1 MRIET
6 GGDPGSFFYSDARIK
21 APELCRACGVDE
33 DRVNRIFGG
42 CPEMKADKSRERS
55 RGQRCLLQILERGT
69 NTMCGIVG
77 YIGSKQA
84 QGILT
89 EGLSKLEYRGYDS
102 AGIAVADDCGT
113 IHVKKK
119 QGRLKNLE
127 DVLEKTPLEGTVG
140 IGHTRWATHGEPS
153 DLNAHPHMSSD
164 GKIAVVHNGIIENYI
179 MLKERLT
186 EQGHRFVSDTDTE
199 VIAHLI
205 SENYDGDLLK
215 AVQKST
221 DELQGSYSIGVL
233 SQEEPDKLIAVRK
246 NSPLIVGLGDKENY
260 IASDIPAI
268 LKHTRKIYL
277 LDNDET
283 AVLTRDKITVYDE
296 DGEEVGKQVLN
307 VDWDPGD
314 AEKGGYD
321 HFMLKEIYEQPKAI
335 RDTLTGRVLEDGS
348 IRLDDVQLTAE
359 DLDAIDHIQIVACG
373 TAYHAGLVGKGY
385 IEKFA
390 RIPVEIEAASEYR
403 YKNPIIT
410 DKTLLIVLSQ
420 SGETADTL
428 AAIDIAKKNGAR
440 VLAITNVVGS
450 SVAREADDI
459 LYTNAG
465 PEIAVAS
472 TKAYVTQVACM
483 LLVALYMGRLNGNT
497 SADEEAE
504 VLQALKMTPELIEKA
519 LEAPPRIK
527 EFAYDH
533 FSAEDM
539 YLIGRGLD
547 YTTCMEGSLKVKE
560 VSYVHSEAFAAG
572 ELKHGPIALIDNGT
586 VVLAVATQEN
596 TFEKLLS
603 NIKEVKARGAHVLA
617 IAQENHPEL
626 ATEVDQAFFIPEM
639 HDVTSPI
646 PAVVYL
652 QLFAYYLAVARG
664 CDVDKPK
671 NLAKSVT
678 VE

>member
-1 MRIET
+1 
-6 GGDPGSFFYSDARIK
+6 
-21 APELCRACGVDE
+21 
-33 DRVNRIFGG
+33 
-42 CPEMKADKSRERS
+42 
-55 RGQRCLLQILERGT
+55 
-69 NTMCGIVG
+69 MCGIVG
-77 YIGSKQA
+77 YIGDKQA
-84 QGILT
+84 QSILT

-102 AGIAVADDCGT
+102 AGIAVADTCGN
-113 IHVKKK
+113 IHVAKK

-127 DVLEKTPLEGTVG
+127 AVLDQHPLEGTSG

-153 DLNAHPHMSSD
+153 DLNAHPHLSSD
-164 GKIAVVHNGIIENYI
+164 GRIAVVHNGIIENYI
-179 MLKERLT
+179 PLKERLT
-186 EQGHRFVSDTDTE
+186 AQGHRFISDTDTE

-215 AVQKST
+215 AVQKSA
-221 DELQGSYSIGVL
+221 DELEGSYSIGVL
-233 SQEEPDKLIAVRK
+233 CQDEPDKLIAIRK
-246 NSPLIVGLGDKENY
+246 NSPLIVGLGDGENF

-277 LDNDET
+277 LDNDEI
-283 AVLTRDKITVYDE
+283 AVLTRDAIKVYDE

-321 HFMLKEIYEQPKAI
+321 HFMLKEIHEQPQAI
-335 RDTLTGRVLEDGS
+335 RNTLTGRVLPEG
-348 IRLDDVQLTAE
+348 IRLDDVV
-359 DLDAIDHIQIVACG
+359 LDEEALNNIDHIQIVACG
-373 TAYHAGLVGKGY
+373 TAYHAGLIGKAY
-385 IEKFA
+385 IEKYA

-403 YKNPIIT
+403 YKDPIVT
-410 DKTLLIVLSQ
+410 DHTLLIVLSQ

-428 AAIDIAKKNGAR
+428 AAIDIAKANGAR

-483 LLVALYMGRLNGNT
+483 LLIALYMGRLNGRV
-497 SADEEAE
+497 SEEE
-504 VLQALKMTPELIEKA
+504 MKKTLESLQETPELVEKA
-519 LEAPPRIK
+519 LESADQIK
-527 EFAYDH
+527 AFALEH
-533 FSAEDM
+533 FSKDDM

-547 YTTCMEGSLKVKE
+547 YTTCMEGSLKIKE
-560 VSYVHSEAFAAG
+560 VSYCHSEAFAAG
-572 ELKHGPIALIDNGT
+572 ELKHGPIALIDKGT
-586 VVLAVATQEN
+586 VVLAVCTQEN
-596 TFEKLLS
+596 TFEKILS

-617 IAQENHPEL
+617 IAQENHPEIVS
-626 ATEVDQAFFIPEM
+626 EVDQAFLIPKM
-639 HDVTSPI
+639 DDATSPI